1 MPMPSPSPSPVFVL
15 EFSPESLGEDEGEG
29 VETDDEG
36 EEVGIDDDER
46 VEVGD
51 VRRILKRPLLNL
63 GLVSPGL

>member
-1 MPMPSPSPSPVFVL
+1 MPMPSPRPSPVFVL

-36 EEVGIDDDER
+36 EEVGVDDEGEEVGIDDDES

-51 VRRILKRPLLNL
+51 VRRILK
-63 GLVSPGL
+63 